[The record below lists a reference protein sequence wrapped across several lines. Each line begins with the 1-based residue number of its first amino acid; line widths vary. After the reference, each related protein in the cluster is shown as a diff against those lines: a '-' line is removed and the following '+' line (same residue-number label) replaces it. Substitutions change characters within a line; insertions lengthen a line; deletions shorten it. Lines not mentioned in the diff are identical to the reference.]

1 MTKGTVKYLIT
12 LNIEQVGEL
21 RKAMEST
28 DIPFD
33 LTEDIIGMPND
44 NIMEGI
50 YMGRDAE
57 YLTGK
62 INEYLEEQGK
72 PERITQPFNEMD
84 IQAQRDLLLLGS
96 LHSDWEKEFIQKI
109 YLQEWK
115 EFQERHP
122 ETISNSQPRTARQPY
137 IQQGQGEREPATE
150 LVTESITELAIRR
163 DSTIT
168 DRQDLLE
175 RIETIHE
182 SINAALVADFQQYL
196 ELDPINDTHVREDVR
211 RLFEAYSSD
220 EATRNAI
227 DSGHYGALGNAIP
240 FGQYRR
246 VPLEHRQA
254 IPDYIKSLNLQAK
267 YQHSLH
273 LLQRMTNW
281 LSNNRMNEIGERN

>member
-1 MTKGTVKYLIT
+1 MTKGIVRYLIT

-33 LTEDIIGMPND
+33 LTEDMIGMPDD
-44 NIMEGI
+44 NIMKGI

-57 YLTGK
+57 YLTDK
-62 INEYLEEQGK
+62 VNEYLEEKGK

-96 LHSDWEKEFIQKI
+96 LDSDWEKEFIQKI
-109 YLQEWK
+109 SPREWK

-122 ETISNSQPRTARQPY
+122 ESISNGQPRTAWQPY
-137 IQQGQGEREPATE
+137 IQQGQDEREP
-150 LVTESITELAIRR
+150 VTESVTELTIGR

-182 SINAALVADFQQYL
+182 AVNAALVADFQQYL
-196 ELDPINDTHVREDVR
+196 GLDLINDTHVREDVR
-211 RLFEAYSSD
+211 RLFEAYSTD
-220 EATRNAI
+220 ETTRNAI
-227 DSGHYGALGNAIP
+227 DSGYYGALGNAIP
-240 FGQYRR
+240 FRQYAR
-246 VPLEHRQA
+246 VPPEHREA
-254 IPDYIKSLNLQAK
+254 VPEYIKSLNLQAK
-267 YQHSLH
+267 YQYSENDGLA
-273 LLQRMTNW
+273 
-281 LSNNRMNEIGERN
+281 E